1 MQQGVNDILG
11 RFVTENVYDVRNN
24 KQKYI
29 EEKEQFINYMKNKP
43 KSEKDEGSK
52 QRKFL
57 QKRVKYLN
65 VDSRD
70 RDIDLYPNSNKYTIN
85 VSKENFTNVT
95 KIQMV
100 GSKFVNPFADN
111 DDIFITSNTLGSDY
125 RNTNDHMLNLFG
137 KIQMPGN
144 MSNHIFNS
152 YIGCKKVY
160 YNNSL
165 LDVLGIIDFQFRKY
179 DGTLVDFQNTEH
191 SFVLQI
197 TELIK
202 KVEKTDYNTKIGVS
216 FYEDEIYDT
225 YI

>member
-1 MQQGVNDILG
+1 MQQGVNDIFDK
-11 RFVTENVYDVRNN
+11 FVNENVYDVRKN
-24 KQKYI
+24 KKQYI
-29 EEKEQFINYMKNKP
+29 QEKEQFKHYMKNKP
-43 KSEKDEGSK
+43 KPRKPDGVA

-70 RDIDLYPNSNKYTIN
+70 RDIDIYPNPNKYAIN
-85 VSKENFTNVT
+85 VSKENFTNVIR
-95 KIQMV
+95 IQMV
-100 GSKFVNPFADN
+100 GSKFVNPFSDN
-111 DDIFITSNTLGSDY
+111 DDIFITSNTLGEDY
-125 RNTNDHMLNLFG
+125 RNTNDNMLNIFG
-137 KIQMPGN
+137 KLQMPGN

-160 YNNSL
+160 YDNSL
-165 LDVLGIIDFQFRKY
+165 LEVLEIIDFQFKKH
-179 DGTLVDFQNTEH
+179 DGTLVDFHNTEH

-202 KVEKTDYNTKIGVS
+202 KVEKSDYNTKIGVS